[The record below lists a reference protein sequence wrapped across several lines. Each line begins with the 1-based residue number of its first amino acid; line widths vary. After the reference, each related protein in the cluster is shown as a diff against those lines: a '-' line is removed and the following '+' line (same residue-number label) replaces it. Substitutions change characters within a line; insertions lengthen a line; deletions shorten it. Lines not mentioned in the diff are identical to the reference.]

1 MLSKFLLITVFI
13 TKCDKKMHN
22 LFLDRFEK
30 ICFKAWQLLQSAT
43 KGYHKCDE
51 LTEARFLR
59 KKLGQILKLQIK
71 HLHM

>member
-43 KGYHKCDE
+43 KGYYKVWRVNWSKVFKE
-51 LTEARFLR
+51 KTGTNFE
-59 KKLGQILKLQIK
+59 ITN
-71 HLHM
+71 